1 MNPDTQYLSHRLDA
15 IEKKLDTLIQASA
28 EREMNE
34 WITTKDAL
42 ALMSV
47 SDRQLSRL
55 ISSGVIHG
63 DAIRN
68 VGTVKSPRYRYHRSR
83 LLKQWLKRAP
93 LPQ

>member
-1 MNPDTQYLSHRLDA
+1 MNPETQYLSNRLDV
-15 IEKKLDTLIQASA
+15 IERKLDTLIQAVVA
-28 EREMNE
+28 RETNE

-47 SDRQLSRL
+47 SDRQLTRL

-63 DAIRN
+63 NAIRN

-83 LLKQWLKRAP
+83 LLNQWLKRAP